1 MGHSKRMRMG
11 EKKSFL
17 SLFVAFCM
25 VFSLLSTALAKP
37 AEAKSTRA
45 AIIVAANGTVS
56 VKKAGGSKSYTA
68 YKDMSLNEGDVIITG
83 ASSSAVLKIADH
95 EDEITISENAE
106 ISIAEL
112 SEQGAGKT
120 SKIKSWAGS
129 LWVKVKSLVS
139 SEDEFEVETPT
150 AVMGVRGTQL
160 GVSINPETGI
170 MTVFLAAGKI
180 DASTTTNNG
189 QDGTQQ
195 TTNTILLPSQQ
206 LNLDSRDEVKDLDF
220 KVDII
225 DINTFVQTA
234 SPEVIKALI
243 LNKSLIDQENQ
254 QFIAAKKKEIEE
266 NGNSNT
272 GESSLTI
279 KDTAELDKVAKNL
292 DNLIGN
298 IALAALA
305 QNKITPDAMKAI
317 ISDANNQINDATKK
331 LDLDKVAPL
340 DKTAGVDSE
349 KEKLK
354 KAELEK
360 LNAKKQ
366 AELEARL
373 KLEKEKL
380 EKLKAI
386 LESMEKEKKRI
397 EEENKKA
404 IEEAKQKAEA
414 EYTSKQAEKENSS
427 SNETTTT
434 TPSSPSPSPGGSS
447 SRPSN
452 TVVQPPVLISPT
464 AVTTNTTG
472 SVEVKLTAAANYN
485 IQILNGETIVSTL
498 GGKGDAQTIFAL
510 PLPNGVYNLT
520 ARAEFGGRYST
531 LVAIPTVTVQIADN
545 IVQPPALV
553 SPTAVTTNTTGSVEV
568 KLTAA
573 ANYNIQI
580 LNGETI
586 VSTLGGKGDAQT
598 IFALPLPN
606 GVYNLTARAEF
617 GGRYSTLVAIPTVTV
632 QIADN
637 IVQPPALVSPT
648 AVTTNTTGNVEV
660 KLTAAANSNIQ
671 ILNGETIVSTLVGKG
686 DAPSVFTLTL
696 PDGVYNLTARAEI
709 GGRLSASITIPTITV
724 QITDIT
730 LTQVS
735 KDANT
740 VTLQLSMK
748 NFLSD
753 KEFYAIQAHL
763 VYNNTLSYK
772 GPIELEDVPNTVF
785 DGADKSAET
794 LKQHNVSTQSE
805 LVYAASQFEATN
817 STAEVKNI
825 TVVGTKALVSIPLT
839 FSPNATGPTNVDLI
853 YVKVVNKNGATVA
866 EFTTPKSITV
876 TK

>member
-95 EDEITISENAE
+95 EDEITVSENAE
-106 ISIAEL
+106 IIIAEL

-254 QFIAAKKKEIEE
+254 QFIAAKKQEIEE

-366 AELEARL
+366 AELETKL

-414 EYTSKQAEKENSS
+414 EYTSKLSDEEKQRLQAEKEKSS
-427 SNETTTT
+427 SNEPTT
-434 TPSSPSPSPGGSS
+434 TPSPSPSSGGSS

-472 SVEVKLTAAANYN
+472 SVEVKLTAAAN
-485 IQILNGETIVSTL
+485 
-498 GGKGDAQTIFAL
+498 
-510 PLPNGVYNLT
+510 
-520 ARAEFGGRYST
+520 
-531 LVAIPTVTVQIADN
+531 
-545 IVQPPALV
+545 
-553 SPTAVTTNTTGSVEV
+553 
-568 KLTAA
+568 
-573 ANYNIQI
+573 
-580 LNGETI
+580 
-586 VSTLGGKGDAQT
+586 
-598 IFALPLPN
+598 
-606 GVYNLTARAEF
+606 
-617 GGRYSTLVAIPTVTV
+617 
-632 QIADN
+632 
-637 IVQPPALVSPT
+637 
-648 AVTTNTTGNVEV
+648 
-660 KLTAAANSNIQ
+660 SNIQ
-671 ILNGETIVSTLVGKG
+671 ILNGETIVSTIVGKG

-696 PDGVYNLTARAEI
+696 PDGVYNLKARAEI

-763 VYNNTLSYK
+763 FYNNTLSYN
-772 GPIELEDVPNTVF
+772 GPKELVDVPNTVF

-794 LKQHNVSTQSE
+794 LKQHTGSTQSE